1 MARRGEEQAVPG
13 EVRRDSPLPL
23 YHQLKLI
30 LVRRIERGEWRPG
43 DLIPGEQD
51 LQDMYKIS
59 RTTVRQA
66 LRELEL
72 EGLVTRY
79 RGRGTFVA
87 RPKLSHGPRPGDNLV
102 DFLRARGMT
111 PGWRVLSVERVLAP
125 DDVATALELPAR
137 ATVTRIRRLR
147 LADDQAIGYQEAH
160 VAPLVKGPFLSE
172 TLTTGGS
179 LDYLRAKGVI
189 DRSHLERVLEAI
201 PADPELSALLEV
213 QLGAPLL
220 RIRRVLYSADAKP
233 IEVMEGT
240 YRGDRFQYRVST
252 GGS

>member
-1 MARRGEEQAVPG
+1 MTRRGEEQAALS

-51 LQDMYKIS
+51 LQDTYKIS

-87 RPKLSHGPRPGDNLV
+87 RPKLSHRPRPGDNLV
-102 DFLRARGMT
+102 DYLRARGMT
-111 PGWRVLSVERVLAP
+111 PGWRVLSVEQAHAP

-137 ATVTRIRRLR
+137 TAVTRIRRLQ
-147 LADDQAIGYQEAH
+147 LADDQPIGYQEAH
-160 VAPLVKGPFLSE
+160 VAPRVKGPFLDE

-179 LDYLRAKGVI
+179 LDYLRAKGVV
-189 DRSHLERVLEAI
+189 DRTHLERSLEAI
-201 PADPELSALLEV
+201 AADPELSALLEV
-213 QLGAPLL
+213 PRGAPLL
-220 RIRRVLYSADAKP
+220 RLRRVLYSADGKP
-233 IEVMEGT
+233 LEVMEGT
-240 YRGDRFQYRVST
+240 YRGDRFQYRIS
-252 GGS
+252 GGCS